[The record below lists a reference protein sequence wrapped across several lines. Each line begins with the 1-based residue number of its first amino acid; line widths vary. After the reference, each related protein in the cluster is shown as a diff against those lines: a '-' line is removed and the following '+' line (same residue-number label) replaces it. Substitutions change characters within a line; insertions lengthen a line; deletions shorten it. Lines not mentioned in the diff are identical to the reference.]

1 MSDSTIA
8 AIATARGEAA
18 LSIVRMSGPKA
29 ISIAAEVYSGSA
41 DDLNLVPSHTV
52 WFGIV
57 SDREG
62 RPIDQVV
69 TTVFRGPRSSTG
81 EDVVEFCCH
90 GGAVAPAEVLRA
102 LLDHGAEAAK
112 AGEFTQ
118 RAFVNGK
125 LGLDQAEAVMDL
137 IHSRSVAA
145 QRVSLRQ
152 LQGRLK
158 AQLGSF
164 RSDLLEL
171 CGLVELELDFIEEDV
186 EFADRSQIAGLLEGL
201 ESLVM
206 RLLASAEYTDTLRDG
221 LSVVIAGRPN
231 AGKSTLLNALVGS
244 ERVIVSETPGT
255 TRDFV
260 DAEMTLSGLPVRLTD
275 TAGLREATEEI
286 EREGVLRAKKRIA
299 EADVLIY
306 VFDSTQGLDADEEQY
321 LSALADDQPTLVV
334 VLAANKADLY
344 PQSAVKAGI
353 SLSAKNALSD
363 PAVLEA
369 LLEEIVRRLPPALLD
384 HEASPGM
391 INARHVGH
399 LRSAADSLSSARR
412 CLDQKLGGEL
422 FAVDLRGALDSI
434 GAITGDITNEDV
446 LAEIFGRF
454 CIGK

>member
-1 MSDSTIA
+1 LSDSTIA

-41 DDLNLVPSHTV
+41 EDLNLVPSHTV
-52 WFGIV
+52 WFGV
-57 SDREG
+57 VRDREG
-62 RPIDQVV
+62 RAIDQVV
-69 TTVFRGPRSSTG
+69 TTVFRSPRSSTG

-90 GGAVAPAEVLRA
+90 GGAVAPSEILKA
-102 LLDHGAEAAK
+102 LLDHGAEAAQ

-145 QRVSLRQ
+145 QRVALRQ

-158 AQLGSF
+158 AELGSF
-164 RSDLLEL
+164 RSGLLEL

-186 EFADRSQIAGLLEGL
+186 EFADRSQIAGLLDGL
-201 ESLVM
+201 ETLVT

-221 LSVVIAGRPN
+221 LSMVLAGRPN

-244 ERVIVSETPGT
+244 ERVIVSDIPGT

-260 DAEMTLSGLPVRLTD
+260 DAEMTLAGLPVRLTD
-275 TAGLREATEEI
+275 TAGLRHATGGV
-286 EREGVLRAKKRIA
+286 EREGVLRAKDRITK
-299 EADVLIY
+299 ADVLIY
-306 VFDSTQGLDADEEQY
+306 VFDSTLGLDAEEKQY
-321 LSALADDQPTLVV
+321 LSALADDQPALVV
-334 VLAANKADLY
+334 VLVANKADLS
-344 PQSAVKAGI
+344 PTAPAETAI
-353 SLSAKNALSD
+353 FLSARNALD
-363 PAVLEA
+363 EPAVLEA
-369 LLEEIVRRLPPALLD
+369 LLEEIVRLLPPALLD
-384 HEASPGM
+384 YEASPGM

-399 LRSAADSLSSARR
+399 LRSAAEGLSSARR
-412 CLDQKLGGEL
+412 CLDNNLGGEL
-422 FAVDLRGALDSI
+422 FAVDLRSTLDSI